1 MNARCSSKLAQI
13 VVLLGR
19 MERLK
24 ERARESMS
32 EGEITCVWRVGGGGA
47 MGKGERGREG
57 GENEDSVLPP
67 GQSKLASAIK
77 YRSLQFIKPSAQ
89 YVSF

>member
-1 MNARCSSKLAQI
+1 M
-13 VVLLGR
+13 
-19 MERLK
+19 
-24 ERARESMS
+24 
-32 EGEITCVWRVGGGGA
+32 CVEGGGG
-47 MGKGERGREG
+47 GRGNGERGREG

-67 GQSKLASAIK
+67 GQSKLASANK